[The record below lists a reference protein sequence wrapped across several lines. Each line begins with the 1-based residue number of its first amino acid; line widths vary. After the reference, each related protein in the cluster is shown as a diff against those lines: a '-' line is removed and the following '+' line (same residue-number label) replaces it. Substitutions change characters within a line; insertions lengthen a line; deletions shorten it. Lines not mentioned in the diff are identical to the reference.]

1 MCSISGIIVKENQIP
16 AKYSIDMMKILKHR
30 GKDGSGLLLD
40 DEVIYFKNFEDIED
54 LENETIKNLSL
65 AHNRLAIVGRYGV
78 QPIPN
83 EDETIW
89 LVCNGEIYN
98 YIELREYLKQN
109 HEFRTDSDNEV
120 IIHLYEEEKLKELDG
135 DYAFALYDKSN
146 NTLLLARD
154 TFGVK
159 PLFYIDTD
167 NYFAFAS
174 ERKALW
180 HLLININ
187 GYKKDLYELN
197 SKIKTLKP
205 NSQLIYYLDN
215 NKFEIIEGIKKIE
228 VNYIGMGKI
237 EYENAKKCLDR
248 ALKKAVLKR
257 VRGLDKVGVICS
269 GGVDSSLI
277 AKLSSLYCEVI
288 LYAVGT
294 ENSEDLIYAE
304 RLAKDLNLKLRKKII
319 SEEEYEKYVF
329 KVAKAIDEVD
339 LMKIGV
345 GIPIYVASEMAN
357 KDGLKVVLSGQGA
370 DELFGGY
377 ARHERIYKEK
387 GEEELKKELLK
398 DVNNLYKVNLER
410 DDHCT
415 MANGVELRVP
425 FLDEEV
431 VEIALSIPVDYKM
444 SELSNRPYAESNI
457 SVKSEPINGLKNT
470 NLNTK
475 CIRSV
480 RKKILRDVASQYLP
494 DYIAYRP
501 KKAAQY
507 GSGGEKMIYKVAKK
521 YGFSKKRINE
531 FLDMLKRKIVDY

>member
-1 MCSISGIIVKENQIP
+1 MCSISGIIVKECQIS
-16 AKYSIDMMKILKHR
+16 AKYAIDMMKILKHR
-30 GKDGSGLLLD
+30 GRDSSGLLLD
-40 DEVIYFKNFEDIED
+40 DEVIYFKDFEDVED
-54 LENETIKNLSL
+54 LKDEMIGNLNL

-98 YIELREYLKQN
+98 YVELTEYLKKY

-120 IIHLYEEEKLKELDG
+120 IIHLYEEGMLEELDG
-135 DYAFALYDKSN
+135 DYAYAIYDKSN
-146 NTLLLARD
+146 NIVLLARD
-154 TFGVK
+154 IFGVK
-159 PLFYIDTD
+159 PLFYLDTP

-180 HLLININ
+180 HLLINID
-187 GYKKDLYELN
+187 GCEKDLNKLN

-205 NSQLIYYLDN
+205 NSQLIYYLDD
-215 NKFEIIEGIKKIE
+215 NKFDIIENFKKIE
-228 VNYIGMGKI
+228 LNYIKERNYEKAK
-237 EYENAKKCLDR
+237 EYLDK

-257 VRGLDKVGVICS
+257 VRELDRVGIICS

-277 AKLSSLYCEVI
+277 AKLASQYCEVV

-304 RLAKDLNLKLRKKII
+304 RLAKDLNLNLRKKII

-329 KVAKAIDEVD
+329 RVAKAIDEVD

-357 KDGLKVVLSGQGA
+357 EDGLKVVLSGQGA

-431 VEIALSIPVDYKM
+431 VEIALSIPTDYKI
-444 SELSNRPYAESNI
+444 SEL
-457 SVKSEPINGLKNT
+457 
-470 NLNTK
+470 
-475 CIRSV
+475 
-480 RKKILRDVASQYLP
+480 RKKILRDVAAKYLP
-494 DYIAYRP
+494 DYIAFRP

-531 FLDMLKRKIVDY
+531 FLDMLKKKIVSEF

>member
-1 MCSISGIIVKENQIP
+1 MVVRDMCSISGIIVKESQIS
-16 AKYSIDMMKILKHR
+16 AKYAIDMMKILKHR
-30 GKDGSGLLLD
+30 GRDNSGLLLD
-40 DEVIYFKNFEDIED
+40 DEVIYFNNFEDVED
-54 LENETIKNLSL
+54 LEEEMIGNLSL

-83 EDETIW
+83 EDEDIW

-98 YIELREYLKQN
+98 YIELREYLKEN

-120 IIHLYEEEKLKELDG
+120 IIHLYEEGMLEELDG
-135 DYAFALYDKSN
+135 DYAFAIYDKSKDIV
-146 NTLLLARD
+146 LLGRD
-154 TFGVK
+154 VFGVK
-159 PLFYIDTD
+159 PLFYIDTP

-180 HLLININ
+180 HLLINID
-187 GYKKDLYELN
+187 GCERDLDVLN

-205 NSQLIYYLDN
+205 NSQLIYYLDD
-215 NKFEIIEGIKKIE
+215 NKFDIIENFKKME
-228 VNYIGMGKI
+228 LNYMKERSYEEAK
-237 EYENAKKCLDR
+237 EYLDR
-248 ALKKAVLKR
+248 ALKNAVLKR
-257 VRGLDKVGVICS
+257 VRGLDRVGVICS

-277 AKLSSLYCEVI
+277 AKLASLYCEVI

-304 RLAKDLNLKLRKKII
+304 RLAKDLNLKIRKKII
-319 SEEEYEKYVF
+319 SEEEYEEYVF

-357 KDGLKVVLSGQGA
+357 EDGLKVVLSGQGA

-377 ARHERIYKEK
+377 ARHERIYREK

-398 DVNNLYKVNLER
+398 DVYNLYKVNLER

-431 VEIALSIPVDYKM
+431 VEIALTIPIEYKM
-444 SELSNRPYAESNI
+444 SEL
-457 SVKSEPINGLKNT
+457 
-470 NLNTK
+470 
-475 CIRSV
+475 
-480 RKKILRDVASQYLP
+480 RKRILRDVASQYLP

-531 FLDMLKRKIVDY
+531 FLDMLKRKIVE